1 MEIPTRNEAEL
12 RVLRKMEQK
21 GFPGSVKMTVI
32 GSIWDEPEQLENLE
46 SLLDNGAT
54 PRDMVKVVQPIMR
67 RALERRRGAD

>member
-67 RALERRRGAD
+67 RALERRRATK